1 MPYNCKNGLN
11 WAWKPLNKV
20 SVIDADSQSSPSN
33 LLPTP
38 TSICSVQKHLEPLS
52 RIFWSLSPPWI
63 FWHTAACW
71 KTQILPKCVLPEW
84 DQAIA
89 DIFVKAS
96 FGTEPVTASIAF
108 HSIRADLSNPSKRVN
123 VPWQCIHANEMPG
136 KKTEETSARGNEKRL
151 RWRNT
156 PTYLQEISI
165 KTANPHSGSSSDTLQ
180 KSHHSQTQLWTTRLA
195 TGLIFKIH
203 SDYAVSFPPVAI
215 EEHWRQ
221 MERIGVQVKAE
232 REALRASEKQT
243 FLGHLTLRRW
253 VIGPLDIHDKK
264 VGNAQGVECSL
275 SRNISALTV
284 SPKHLCSTFVSSVAL
299 GMAASTTWV
308 QSEIF

>member
-1 MPYNCKNGLN
+1 MCCDNAY
-11 WAWKPLNKV
+11 
-20 SVIDADSQSSPSN
+20 
-33 LLPTP
+33 
-38 TSICSVQKHLEPLS
+38 
-52 RIFWSLSPPWI
+52 
-63 FWHTAACW
+63 
-71 KTQILPKCVLPEW
+71 
-84 DQAIA
+84 
-89 DIFVKAS
+89 
-96 FGTEPVTASIAF
+96 
-108 HSIRADLSNPSKRVN
+108 
-123 VPWQCIHANEMPG
+123 MPG
-136 KKTEETSARGNEKRL
+136 KKRRKHQPEEMKKRL

-264 VGNAQGVECSL
+264 
-275 SRNISALTV
+275 SRKCPGCRV
-284 SPKHLCSTFVSSVAL
+284 FSV
-299 GMAASTTWV
+299 
-308 QSEIF
+308 